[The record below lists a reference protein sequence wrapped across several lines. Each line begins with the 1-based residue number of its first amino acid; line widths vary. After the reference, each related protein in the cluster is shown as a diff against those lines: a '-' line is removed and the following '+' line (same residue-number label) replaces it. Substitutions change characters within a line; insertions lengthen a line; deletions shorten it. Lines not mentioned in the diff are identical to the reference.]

1 MGSQKDN
8 LLVDVAIGLAAG
20 FVATKVTEFAQE
32 ALYRPMPE
40 SVKQAEEAVRPGP
53 PPEVAARK
61 TMQAIGHPLGQQK
74 LKFATMAVHYGLG
87 VGWGPL
93 YGLLRRQS
101 RMQPLGAGFVT
112 GAAMSLIVDEALT
125 PALGFSAPSRA
136 YPNITHV
143 RGLVAHL
150 VYGAAAAL
158 AAESLYRLLNV
169 SPDSE
174 AGRTEL
180 PSRGPNGA

>member
-74 LKFATMAVHYGLG
+74 LK
-87 VGWGPL
+87 
-93 YGLLRRQS
+93 LRAS
-101 RMQPLGAGFVT
+101 R
-112 GAAMSLIVDEALT
+112 
-125 PALGFSAPSRA
+125 
-136 YPNITHV
+136 
-143 RGLVAHL
+143 
-150 VYGAAAAL
+150 
-158 AAESLYRLLNV
+158 
-169 SPDSE
+169 
-174 AGRTEL
+174 
-180 PSRGPNGA
+180 